1 MTSHRPAQTPSGCAA
16 CGVCSIRAGEVL
28 GVLLCILCLLPQGSA
43 AEFTLLVRAEP
54 CELGFKGREG
64 AWLQSLKSVGCAQK

>member
-1 MTSHRPAQTPSGCAA
+1 M
-16 CGVCSIRAGEVL
+16 L
-28 GVLLCILCLLPQGSA
+28 GVLLCVLCLLPQGSA
-43 AEFTLLVRAEP
+43 AEFTLLMRAEP